1 MLKHIPVRG
10 PASLSPEWF
19 ALRQFDPGRDVPVI
33 LSASYA
39 AATVGCSEWATPAHV
54 FLWQTEPQDEADDDY
69 RWFGRAIEP
78 AIIGRY
84 AETTGHVIDYPQPMW
99 LHPVHRFLAATPD
112 AMVMDKMQVVPDVFG
127 QDDFHGTSWNKAALF
142 PIDAKSTGFRMAEK
156 WGDEGTDEVPVDVL
170 MQAQQQMLVMG
181 ANHQEVVQ
189 FQVEKRRIKVYP
201 IERNQD
207 LCDAI
212 IEAAKELCE
221 RIVRNDPPEP
231 NWTHPRARE
240 VNKAL
245 FGIAA
250 ESRITADEEFLTARV
265 SYQQALADEKLAVA
279 AKEAAKGKME
289 WLMGD
294 AASVDLL
301 DGKEMVRKKIQ
312 VAEHM
317 VKASEYVRMYER
329 KVPKR

>member
-1 MLKHIPVRG
+1 MLKHIPVIG

-19 ALRQFDPGRDVPVI
+19 AIRRYDPGRPVPVI

-39 AATVGCSEWATPAHV
+39 AATCGVSEWATPAHV
-54 FLWQTEPQDEADDDY
+54 YLWQTEPQDDVDDDY

-84 AETTGHVIDYPQPMW
+84 AETTGHVHVVDYPQPMW
-99 LHPVHRFLAATPD
+99 FHPGHRFLAATPD
-112 AMVMDKMQVVPDVFG
+112 AMVMDPATTGWCGNDQFARD
-127 QDDFHGTSWNKAALF
+127 ALF

-181 ANHQEVVQ
+181 ADHQEVVQ

-201 IERNQD
+201 IERNED

-212 IEAAKELCE
+212 IEAAAELCQ
-221 RIVRNDPPEP
+221 RIVNGDPPEP
-231 NWTHPRARE
+231 NWLHPRARE

-245 FGIAA
+245 FGIMADVRKAA
-250 ESRITADEEFLTARV
+250 DDEFLAARAA
-265 SYQQALADEKLAVA
+265 YQQALVEEKLAKE

-294 AASVDLL
+294 AAAVDLG
-301 DGKEMVRKKIQ
+301 DGKEMIRKRIS

-329 KVPKR
+329 KVPK

>member
-1 MLKHIPVRG
+1 MLKHIPIRG
-10 PASLSPEWF
+10 PMPLTPEWY
-19 ALRQFDPGRDVPVI
+19 ALRSYDPGRQIPVI

-54 FLWQTEPQDEADDDY
+54 YLWQTDPQDESDDDY

-99 LHPVHRFLAATPD
+99 FHPVYKFLAATPD
-112 AMVMDKMQVVPDVFG
+112 AMVMDGVDPIKPDWFG
-127 QDDFHGTSWNKAALF
+127 NALF

-181 ANHQEVVQ
+181 ADHQEVVQ
-189 FQVEKRRIKVYP
+189 FQVEKRRIKVYQ
-201 IERNQD
+201 IERNDD

-212 IEAAKELCE
+212 VVAGQELAE
-221 RIVRNDPPEP
+221 RIINGDPPEP

-245 FGIAA
+245 FGI
-250 ESRITADEEFLTARV
+250 SADLRKQADDEFLTAREAYRV
-265 SYQQALADEKLAVA
+265 AQVAEKEAVA
-279 AKEAAKGKME
+279 AKEAARGKME
-289 WLMGD
+289 WLMQD
-294 AASVDLL
+294 AAAVDLG
-301 DGKEMVRKKIQ
+301 DGKEMVRKKIH

-329 KVPKR
+329 KVPK

>member
-1 MLKHIPVRG
+1 MLKHIPIRG
-10 PASLSPEWF
+10 PMPLTPEWY
-19 ALRQFDPGRDVPVI
+19 ALRSYDPGREVPVI

-39 AATVGCSEWATPAHV
+39 AATIGCSEWATPAHV
-54 FLWQTEPQDEADDDY
+54 YLWQTDPQDESDDDY

-78 AIIGRY
+78 AVIGRY
-84 AETTGHVIDYPQPMW
+84 AETTGHVVDYPQPMW
-99 LHPVHRFLAATPD
+99 FHPVHRFLAATPD
-112 AMVMDKMQVVPDVFG
+112 AMVMDILGDPGG
-127 QDDFHGTSWNKAALF
+127 QIPRPEWHTLAKF
-142 PIDAKSTGFRMAEK
+142 PIDAKSTGFRMASK

-170 MQAQQQMLVMG
+170 IQAQQQMLVMG
-181 ANHQEVVQ
+181 ADHQEVVQ

-201 IERNQD
+201 IERNED
-207 LCDAI
+207 LCHAI
-212 IEAAKELCE
+212 IEASAELLL
-221 RIVRNDPPEP
+221 RIINSDPPEP

-240 VNKAL
+240 INKAL

-250 ESRITADEEFLTARV
+250 DIRKQADDEFLTAREA
-265 SYQQALADEKLAVA
+265 YQQALAAEKEAQA

-294 AASVDLL
+294 AAAVDLG

-329 KVPKR
+329 KVPK

>member
-1 MLKHIPVRG
+1 MLKHIPIRG
-10 PASLSPEWF
+10 PMPLTPEWF
-19 ALRQFDPGRDVPVI
+19 ALRQFDPGRPIPVI

-54 FLWQTEPQDEADDDY
+54 YLWQTEPQEESDDDY

-99 LHPVHRFLAATPD
+99 FHPVYQFLAATPD
-112 AMVMDKMQVVPDVFG
+112 AMVLGANSGDLYKD
-127 QDDFHGTSWNKAALF
+127 ALF

-170 MQAQQQMLVMG
+170 MQAQQQMLVIG
-181 ANHQEVVQ
+181 ADHQEVVQ

-201 IERNQD
+201 IERNED

-212 IEAAKELCE
+212 VVAGQELAE
-221 RIVRNDPPEP
+221 RILNDDPPEP
-231 NWTHPRARE
+231 NWSHPRARE
-240 VNKAL
+240 INKAL
-245 FGIAA
+245 FGIN
-250 ESRITADEEFLTARV
+250 EVLRKQADEEFLAAREA
-265 SYQQALADEKLAVA
+265 YRLAQAAEKEAVA

-294 AASVDLL
+294 AAFIDLG
-301 DGKEMVRKKIQ
+301 DGKEMVRSIVKRKEHV
-312 VAEHM
+312 VA
-317 VKASEYVRMYER
+317 ATQYVSMRER
-329 KVPKR
+329 KIPK

>member
-1 MLKHIPVRG
+1 MLKHIPIKG
-10 PASLSPEWF
+10 PDPLTPEWY
-19 ALRQFDPGRDVPVI
+19 ALRSYDPGRRVPVI

-54 FLWQTEPQDEADDDY
+54 YLWQTDPQDESDDDY

-84 AETTGHVIDYPQPMW
+84 AETTGNVVDYPQPMW
-99 LHPVHRFLAATPD
+99 FHPVHQFLAATPD
-112 AMVMDKMQVVPDVFG
+112 AMVMAGSVASWPWKNG
-127 QDDFHGTSWNKAALF
+127 DDHWVKHALF
-142 PIDAKSTGFRMAEK
+142 PIDAKSTGFRMASK
-156 WGDEGTDEVPVDVL
+156 WGEEGTDEVPVDVL

-181 ANHQEVVQ
+181 ADHQEVVQ

-201 IERNQD
+201 IERNED

-212 IEAAKELCE
+212 VEAAKELCE
-221 RIVRNDPPEP
+221 RIIAGDPPEP
-231 NWTHPRARE
+231 NWTHPRARDI
-240 VNKAL
+240 NHAL

-250 ESRITADEEFLTARV
+250 DLRKQADDEFLTAREA
-265 SYQQALADEKLAVA
+265 YRQACDAEKEAKA

-294 AASVDLL
+294 AAAVDLG

-329 KVPKR
+329 KVPK

>member
-1 MLKHIPVRG
+1 MLKHIPIRG
-10 PASLSPEWF
+10 PMPLTPEWY
-19 ALRQFDPGRDVPVI
+19 ALRSYDPERRIPVI

-54 FLWQTEPQDEADDDY
+54 YLWQTDPQDESDDDY

-84 AETTGHVIDYPQPMW
+84 AETTGHVVDYPQPMW
-99 LHPVHRFLAATPD
+99 FHPVHQFLAATPD
-112 AMVMDKMQVVPDVFG
+112 AMVLGANSGDWYKD
-127 QDDFHGTSWNKAALF
+127 ALF

-181 ANHQEVVQ
+181 ADHQEVVQ

-201 IERNQD
+201 IERNED

-212 IEAAKELCE
+212 VVAGQELAE
-221 RIVRNDPPEP
+221 RIVNGDPPEP

-240 VNKAL
+240 VTKAL

-250 ESRITADEEFLTARV
+250 DLRKQADEEFLAARAA
-265 SYQQALADEKLAVA
+265 YQQAAADEKLAVA

-294 AASVDLL
+294 AASVDLG

-312 VAEHM
+312 IAEHM

-329 KVPKR
+329 KVPK